1 MDFASINPFA
11 YREARSRRELAS
23 YRVLT
28 LASWALAMGLS
39 IYYAVRGPGDGH
51 GGRIADQNR
60 DHPTGFTLNMVI
72 VYIYWILL
80 FLNQAAYVNRLFSST
95 IDTAVVAVAV
105 GSHFITHNLLHAAF
119 VLLFVHGH
127 FVWAEV
133 VLAVNFL
140 NLSILSVLHPLAS
153 HPLALIHEPTVSGPL
168 AWTYVALFWNGA
180 MAVPHAHSEVAR
192 VLANV
197 FVWSFL
203 GYGLLFVLRGDVSM
217 SMNLSVLT
225 AALGVGQFFVQTI
238 ALQWIFAFVIMALLF
253 VATCVFAVPQW
264 IGDRDSALLVA
275 AAVEDAENTERSPL
289 LDE

>member
-1 MDFASINPFA
+1 M
-11 YREARSRRELAS
+11 
-23 YRVLT
+23 
-28 LASWALAMGLS
+28 
-39 IYYAVRGPGDGH
+39 
-51 GGRIADQNR
+51 
-60 DHPTGFTLNMVI
+60 
-72 VYIYWILL
+72 
-80 FLNQAAYVNRLFSST
+80 
-95 IDTAVVAVAV
+95 
-105 GSHFITHNLLHAAF
+105 
-119 VLLFVHGH
+119 LLFVHGH